1 MNQIATALKSP
12 IITCPTLNEGELWAG
27 AYIEDGKPKHHVI
40 LLPGEAAGVTWQAAL
55 SWAESNGGV
64 LPTRSEQAMLYAV
77 FGFSD
82 HHFKK
87 DWYWSCE
94 QHGSPSDYAW
104 CQYFLN
110 GGQDSFETLSKFRA
124 RAVRRSV
131 IGE

>member
-1 MNQIATALKSP
+1 MNQIATALESP
-12 IITCPTLNEGELWAG
+12 IITIPTLNEGELWAG
-27 AYIEDGKPKHHVI
+27 VYIEDGKPKHHII

-94 QHGSPSDYAW
+94 QHASYSAYAW
-104 CQYFLN
+104 YQNFNN
-110 GGQDSFETLSKFRA
+110 GNQNNNNTNYKLRA
-124 RAVRRSV
+124 RAVRRSA
-131 IGE
+131 I